1 MTSNSPMSIATSCR
15 AVAKGSGNLN
25 CAALFPSRALQAGFG
40 MLEVMISLFI
50 SMILVS
56 ALFVSL
62 QGLRT
67 SAVLTNNVNYLQD
80 AGRFVVYNL
89 SHNLRLA
96 GYWGINV
103 LPTSITHDNTAAL
116 HHDCNV
122 AGWAT
127 DINVPI
133 EVLNDSEITSSIL
146 PGCISFSNYKTGTDI
161 LIIRYAG
168 APLDAPG
175 QIKAGNVYLH
185 LGMMQGKIFKADNA
199 GNINS
204 GADFTEPPATFVYP
218 FETVVFYISKCSSQP
233 CSSSS
238 DGGTPIPSL
247 YQVSFDGDKMT
258 STLVAE
264 YVEDMQVRV
273 GLDTDD
279 DGIIDA
285 MRRADQVVNWAQA
298 RSTEVGVLVR
308 SPFADDNYLASADGS
323 KDIYNND
330 KRGSYTIAGKT
341 IVKNDH
347 YRREAFTTTVFM
359 RNDQAGNTL

>member
-1 MTSNSPMSIATSCR
+1 MTSAS
-15 AVAKGSGNLN
+15 SGCFVKFNY
-25 CAALFPSRALQAGFG
+25 ARSTKQAGKQSGFG

-89 SHNLRLA
+89 SYNLRLA

-103 LPTSITHDNTAAL
+103 LPSSITHDNTAAL
-116 HHDCNV
+116 HHDCNI

-127 DINVPI
+127 NIEMPI
-133 EVLNDSEITSSIL
+133 EVLDGSKITSSNL
-146 PGCISFSNYKTGTDI
+146 PGCLSFSNYLTGTDL

-168 APLDAPG
+168 APLDAAG
-175 QIKAGNVYLH
+175 QIEKGNVYLH
-185 LGMMQGKIFKADNA
+185 LGMMQGKIFKAEND

-204 GADFTEPPATFVYP
+204 GADFTESPATFVYP
-218 FETVVFYISKCSSQP
+218 FETVIFYISKCSKQP
-233 CSSSS
+233 CTSSS
-238 DGGTPIPSL
+238 DDGNPIPSL
-247 YQVSFDGDKMT
+247 YQVSFEKDKMK
-258 STLVAE
+258 SNLVAE
-264 YVEDMQVRV
+264 YVEDMQIRV

-279 DGIIDA
+279 DRVIDA
-285 MRRADQVVNWAQA
+285 MRRADQVTDWSQA

-308 SPFADDNYLASADGS
+308 SPFSDDDYVANVDGS
-323 KDIYNND
+323 QDLYNGG

-341 IVKNDH
+341 IEKNDH
-347 YRREAFTTTVFM
+347 YRREAFSTTVFM
-359 RNDQAGNTL
+359 RNDQDANTF